1 MVLGYKHQNVVDIN
15 LNLLHKLHFKDNII
29 VDILFLRLRSELKIQ
44 VIVDTC
50 VVLHI
55 NSWQNFIPCKIVKG
69 GEDIAKP

>member
-15 LNLLHKLHFKDNII
+15 LKLLHKLHFKDNII
-29 VDILFLRLRSELKIQ
+29 VNILSLRLRSELKIQ

-55 NSWQNFIPCKIVKG
+55 NS
-69 GEDIAKP
+69 